1 MATGYNSKQIDM
13 KAELAE
19 HSGIQRQRSGAFTL
33 LELML
38 VVAIIAVLAGMA
50 LPHLRGISKSNSMQ
64 AATRQ
69 LLDDVALARQRALAH
84 RTDVYMVFLSGTVLD
99 DSDNR
104 AAYGALSAQAA
115 NELGSLLHGE
125 LRGYALIELR
135 SVGDQPG
142 QSHPRY
148 LTQWRKLPEGVY
160 IPEYKFG
167 TDRISVVENNV
178 PERVVVIIPFSTN
191 LFQFP
196 YINSGVN
203 FTPIYFTLPFIKF
216 NSQGQCVSPE
226 TGNPGDVEYIPLTH
240 GSVFYMT
247 NTISVIETPP
257 GNSITN
263 YNLIHIDRMTGRA
276 KLERKEI
283 PQ

>member
-13 KAELAE
+13 KSGLAE

-50 LPHLRGISKSNSMQ
+50 LPHLRGISQSNSMQ

-84 RTDVYMVFLSGTVLD
+84 RTDVYMVFLHD
-99 DSDNR
+99 RDPDNV
-104 AAYGALSAQAA
+104 AAFGLLSPKARNDAI
-115 NELGSLLHGE
+115 ETLHGE
-125 LRGYALIELR
+125 LRGYALIALR

-142 QSHPRY
+142 HSYPKY

-160 IPEYKFG
+160 IPWEKFY
-167 TDRISVVENNV
+167 TVMNV
-178 PERVVVIIPFSTN
+178 TNAPERVINKFSYTN
-191 LFQFP
+191 LFPFP
-196 YINSGVN
+196 YLDSGAN
-203 FTPIYFTLPFIKF
+203 FMLPFIKF

-226 TGNPGDVEYIPLTH
+226 TGIPSDVEYIPLTH

-247 NTISVIETPP
+247 NSISVVETPP
-257 GNSITN
+257 GESTNN
-263 YNLIHIDRMTGRA
+263 YNLIRIDGMTGRA

>member
-13 KAELAE
+13 KSELAE
-19 HSGIQRQRSGAFTL
+19 YSGIQRQRSGAFTL

-84 RTDVYMVFLSGTVLD
+84 RTDVYMVFLHDKVKE
-99 DSDNR
+99 DN
-104 AAYGALSAQAA
+104 ASAFS
-115 NELGSLLHGE
+115 SLLPKAQNDATETLHGE
-125 LRGYALIELR
+125 LRGYALIALR

-142 QSHPRY
+142 HSYPKY
-148 LTQWRKLPEGVY
+148 LTQWKKLPEGVY
-160 IPEYKFG
+160 IPLEKFY
-167 TDRISVVENNV
+167 TVMHVTNA
-178 PERVVVIIPFSTN
+178 PERVINKFSYTN
-191 LFQFP
+191 LFPFP
-196 YINSGVN
+196 YLDSGTN
-203 FTPIYFTLPFIKF
+203 FTLPFIKF
-216 NSQGQCVSPE
+216 NSQGQCVSTE
-226 TGNPGDVEYIPLTH
+226 TGDTSDVEYIPLTH

-247 NTISVIETPP
+247 NTISVVETPP
-257 GNSITN
+257 GESTNN
-263 YNLIHIDRMTGRA
+263 YNLIRIDRMTGRA

-283 PQ
+283 Q

>member
-13 KAELAE
+13 KSGLAE
-19 HSGIQRQRSGAFTL
+19 HSGIKRQRSGAFTL

-84 RTDVYMVFLSGTVLD
+84 RTDVYMVFLHDRVKE
-99 DSDNR
+99 DNNDR
-104 AAYGALSAQAA
+104 LGALFAQPTS
-115 NELGSLLHGE
+115 ELDSLLVGE
-125 LRGYALIELR
+125 LRAYALIALR

-142 QSHPRY
+142 QSYPKY

-160 IPEYKFG
+160 IPLEKFNFG
-167 TDRISVVENNV
+167 LTVVEPNV
-178 PERVVVIIPFSTN
+178 PDRVIAKFSRMD
-191 LFQFP
+191 FPFP
-196 YINSGVN
+196 YVNSGTN
-203 FTPIYFTLPFIKF
+203 FTLPFIKF

-226 TGNPGDVEYIPLTH
+226 TGNPDVEYIPLTH

-247 NTISVIETPP
+247 NSISVVETPP
-257 GNSITN
+257 GESTNN
-263 YNLIHIDRMTGRA
+263 YNLIRIDGMTGRA

>member
-1 MATGYNSKQIDM
+1 M

-160 IPEYKFG
+160 IPQYKFG
-167 TDRISVVENNV
+167 TEPISVVDGNV
-178 PERVVVIIPFSTN
+178 PNRIIAPLTN
-191 LFQFP
+191 KILFPFP
-196 YINSGVN
+196 YLDSGAN
-203 FTPIYFTLPFIKF
+203 FMLPFIKF

>member
-84 RTDVYMVFLSGTVLD
+84 RTDVYMVFLHDKVKE
-99 DSDNR
+99 DN
-104 AAYGALSAQAA
+104 ASAFTSPSPPLSSKAT
-115 NELGSLLHGE
+115 NDIIETLHGE

-135 SVGDQPG
+135 GVGDQPG
-142 QSHPRY
+142 QPHPRY

-167 TDRISVVENNV
+167 LDPISVVDGNM
-178 PERVVVIIPFSTN
+178 PSRTIAPLTN
-191 LFQFP
+191 KISFPFP
-196 YINSGVN
+196 YLDSGAN
-203 FTPIYFTLPFIKF
+203 FMLPFIKF
-216 NSQGQCVSPE
+216 NSQGQCVSTE
-226 TGNPGDVEYIPLTH
+226 TGDTNDVEYIPLTH

-247 NTISVIETPP
+247 NSISVVETPP
-257 GNSITN
+257 GESTNN
-263 YNLIHIDRMTGRA
+263 YNLIRIDRMTGRA